1 MVQTTFTRQKR
12 ALAKASAWIEKLRA
26 QEVRTITYS
35 PKMEKIEEV
44 RNTYVDYLPEEITE
58 NVLDIIVEVVKQHGA
73 RQQANSHNT
82 GHFNWQGIAADLT
95 VPQLRALQ
103 NVYAVLTEL
112 VHKLPRRNPKIVPNM
127 TVDEHP
133 AFAHKKEKHEETKVR
148 YVPYEEDSTTRVRTY
163 EEKYKEITHF
173 SQVIEIDYGLDIRLI
188 NRLGE
193 MVTDLGTAIQSA
205 IDEAN
210 AKGHESDPLIE
221 GVINDIREVFVKS
234 LPKENR
240 DKSDSVQV

>member
-12 ALAKASAWIEKLRA
+12 ELAKASAWIEKLRA

-35 PKMEKIEEV
+35 PNMEKLEEV
-44 RNTYVDYLPEEITE
+44 RNTYVDYPPEEITK

-82 GHFNWQGIAADLT
+82 GHFNWQGVEADLT

-103 NVYAVLTEL
+103 DAYAVLTEL
-112 VHKLPRRNPKIVPNM
+112 VHKLPRRNPKIVPN
-127 TVDEHP
+127 TKIDERP

-163 EEKYKEITHF
+163 EENYQEIINF
-173 SQVIEIDYGLDIRLI
+173 SQVIEIDYGLDVRVL
-188 NRLGE
+188 NRLEE

-210 AKGHESDPLIE
+210 AKGHKSDPLIE
-221 GVINDIREVFVKS
+221 QVIDGIRQVFIKT
-234 LPKENR
+234 LPDEGT
-240 DKSDSVQV
+240 